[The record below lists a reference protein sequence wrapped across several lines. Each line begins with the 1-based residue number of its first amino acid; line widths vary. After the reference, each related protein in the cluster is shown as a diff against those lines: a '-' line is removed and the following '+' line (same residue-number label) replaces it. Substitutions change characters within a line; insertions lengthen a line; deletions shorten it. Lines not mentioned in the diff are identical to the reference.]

1 MDDNSAAKR
10 TEVMQHNDKFLTVV
24 KDAITRIQETSVTRV
39 KEKLEN
45 HETFYLIDVREDSEW
60 QAGSLPKA
68 IHIGKGV
75 IERDIQK
82 LIPNTQAEI
91 VLFCGG
97 GYRSALAAD
106 SIQNMG
112 YTNVFSMAGGV
123 RGWVDAGLSL
133 EPVG

>member
-1 MDDNSAAKR
+1 
-10 TEVMQHNDKFLTVV
+10 MQHNDKFLTVV
-24 KDAITRIQETSVTRV
+24 KDAITRIQETSVARV
-39 KEKLEN
+39 KEKLDN

-60 QAGSLPKA
+60 QVGSLPKA

-112 YTNVFSMAGGV
+112 YTNVYSMAGGV
-123 RGWVDAGLSL
+123 RGWVDAGLFL